1 MFRNKP
7 SSLSLTIFLLVFI
20 GIFLVISSLEFGS
33 ESSSRS
39 NFLVKA
45 SSKAEDVTVTTS
57 ADEEPTFDET
67 SSSSSSFGKL
77 QEEVTTYTAPSV
89 PNHDVL
95 FFDNF
100 NEEPFGSGRWVKSKD
115 SKYVNQPVEWTGA
128 TGKVVAFA
136 GDKGLLMK
144 QAGQHYGVASRITP
158 PIDNENKDLIVQYEV
173 KFDSK
178 LSCGGAY
185 IKLLDDSKI
194 TSLEQLNND
203 SPYIIMF
210 GPDLCGANNKVHFIL
225 RHFNPKSNTWEEKHL
240 KDAPAIKNDELSHLY
255 TLIVRKDNTFEIKI
269 DGETA
274 RKGSLFE
281 EFDPSIVPPKEIDD
295 PTDSKPKDWVDEEF
309 MDDPEAKKPEDWDE
323 TLPEFI
329 PDPEDKMPKDW
340 LPNEPEYIPD
350 PEARKPSE
358 WDEDEDGKWEAPT
371 IRNPKCEQHGCGKW
385 EPRLI
390 KNPNYKGK
398 WVPPKVKNP
407 LYKGPWSPRKIPN
420 PNYFED
426 KQPSNLSQKI
436 GAVFIEIWTM
446 QQNTFFDNFLMTHNE
461 NVAQEYATKTWKKKF
476 EIEKEKKSKLVE
488 NTESSSS
495 WSGITQQVIEK
506 AQELVKDY
514 PIPVIAGTIVVIL
527 LSTIPFCLLMRGDD
541 DEDKVTKITKP
552 NVTSGEDKQ
561 GDKDVTTTAGDE
573 KEEADPNLRN

>member
-1 MFRNKP
+1 MFHNNK
-7 SSLSLTIFLLVFI
+7 SQALLLLFVL
-20 GIFLVISSLEFGS
+20 IFLVIATSLENFGS
-33 ESSSRS
+33 TTSHYH
-39 NFLVKA
+39 FVKA
-45 SSKAEDVTVTTS
+45 SSNNNKEEVTVTTS
-57 ADEEPTFDET
+57 AVTDEEPNFDEA
-67 SSSSSSFGKL
+67 SSSSIKH
-77 QEEVTTYTAPSV
+77 QEARYTAPSV
-89 PNHDVL
+89 PDHDVL

-100 NEEPFGSGRWVKSKD
+100 NEDPFGSGRWVKSKD
-115 SKYVNQPVEWTGA
+115 EKYANQQVEWTGA
-128 TGKVVAFA
+128 TGNVVSNA

-144 QAGQHYGVASRITP
+144 HAGQHYGVASRITP

-194 TSLEQLNND
+194 TTLEVLNNE

-240 KDAPAIKNDELSHLY
+240 KNAPAIKNDELSHLY

-329 PDPEDKMPKDW
+329 PDPEDKMPEDW

-350 PEARKPSE
+350 PEARKPAE
-358 WDEDEDGKWEAPT
+358 WDDDEDGKWEAPT

-446 QQNTFFDNFLMTHNE
+446 QQNTFFDNFLITHNE
-461 NVAQEYATKTWKKKF
+461 NVAQEYASKTWKKKF
-476 EIEKEKKSKLVE
+476 EVEKEKKSKLVE
-488 NTESSSS
+488 NTESSTS
-495 WSGITQQVIEK
+495 WSGITQQVIDK
-506 AQELVKDY
+506 AQQLVKDY
-514 PIPVIAGTIVVIL
+514 PIPVIAGTVVVVL

-541 DEDKVTKITKP
+541 EDKVSKITKT
-552 NVTSGEDKQ
+552 NVATKEEQKEKDNTETTESKEQEAD
-561 GDKDVTTTAGDE
+561 DVTQ
-573 KEEADPNLRN
+573 DPNLRN